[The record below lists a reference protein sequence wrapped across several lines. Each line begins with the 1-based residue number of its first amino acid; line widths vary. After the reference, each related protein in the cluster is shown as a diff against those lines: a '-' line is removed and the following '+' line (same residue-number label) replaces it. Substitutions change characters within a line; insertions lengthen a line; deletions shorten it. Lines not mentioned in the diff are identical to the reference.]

1 MEPHTER
8 NTAGND
14 FAGNMRNNRMSLEL
28 RIISP
33 SEVGFVKAII
43 WNHEEIE
50 KAVAE
55 KMSYYKG
62 LVYSDDQII
71 EAKKDRAALNKFVT
85 ALKAKDREIKK
96 LCLQPYEEFHA
107 KMLQIIAQVE
117 EPAALIDRQVKEY
130 EEGQKA
136 AKLEAIRELFNTK
149 GFQPWVTL
157 ERIMNDSWLNKSCS
171 LKKVEAELS
180 SIQHSIG
187 EDILIINQMGEG
199 QPAALREY
207 QRTLNKTAA
216 VEAGRR
222 YVEAKYAEQRL
233 AETVKKEQEEAAKK
247 RQAEIDR
254 DLGIAEPSAA
264 PEPVPVPIAPAQQ
277 EVNQPEVKKISFSI
291 WVTREQLAAVNKCL
305 KENRIRFAQIKGVK

>member
-1 MEPHTER
+1 M
-8 NTAGND
+8 A
-14 FAGNMRNNRMSLEL
+14 LEL
-28 RIISP
+28 KIISP
-33 SEVGFVKAII
+33 SEEGFVKAII

-71 EAKKDRAALNKFVT
+71 EAKKDRAALNKFVA

-117 EPAALIDRQVKEY
+117 EPAALIDNQVKEY
-130 EEGQKA
+130 EESQKA
-136 AKLEAIRELFNTK
+136 AKLEAIRELFNAK

-157 ERIMNDSWLNKSCS
+157 ERIMNDSWLNKSYS

-216 VEAGRR
+216 VEAGKR
-222 YVEAKYAEQRL
+222 YVEARYAEQRL
-233 AETVKKEQEEAAKK
+233 AETIKKEQEEAAKK

-254 DLGIAEPSAA
+254 DLGIAEPVSA
-264 PEPVPVPIAPAQQ
+264 PEPVRVAPAQKVSQ
-277 EVNQPEVKKISFSI
+277 EQPERKPIAFI
-291 WVTREQLAAVNKCL
+291 AWLNREQFEALNQCIKSNHIKVKQL
-305 KENRIRFAQIKGVK
+305 KKGDDDKWQ

>member
-1 MEPHTER
+1 M
-8 NTAGND
+8 A
-14 FAGNMRNNRMSLEL
+14 LEL
-28 RIISP
+28 KIISP
-33 SEVGFVKAII
+33 SEEGFVKAIV

-55 KMSYYKG
+55 KMSYYRG

-71 EAKKDRAALNKFVT
+71 EAKKDRAALNKFVA

-117 EPAALIDRQVKEY
+117 EPAALIDKQVKEY
-130 EEGQKA
+130 EDAQRA
-136 AKLEAIRELFNTK
+136 AKLEEIRKLYEAK

-157 ERIMNDSWLNKSCS
+157 ERIMNDSWLNKSYS

-187 EDILIINQMGEG
+187 EDILVINQMGEG

-207 QRTLNKTAA
+207 QRTLSKTAA
-216 VEAGRR
+216 VEAGNR
-222 YVEAKYAEQRL
+222 YIEARYAEQRL
-233 AETVKKEQEEAAKK
+233 AETVRKEQEEAARKK
-247 RQAEIDR
+247 QAEIDW
-254 DLGIAEPSAA
+254 DLGITEPVPA
-264 PEPVPVPIAPAQQ
+264 PEPVRVAPAQTVSQ
-277 EVNQPEVKKISFSI
+277 EQPERKPIAFI
-291 WVTREQLAAVNKCL
+291 AWLNREQFEALNQCIKSNHIKVKQL
-305 KENRIRFAQIKGVK
+305 KKGDDDRWQ

>member
-1 MEPHTER
+1 
-8 NTAGND
+8 
-14 FAGNMRNNRMSLEL
+14 MSLEL

-33 SEVGFVKAII
+33 SEEGFVKAIV

-55 KMSYYKG
+55 KMSYYRG

-71 EAKKDRAALNKFVT
+71 EAKKDRAALNKFVA

-117 EPAALIDRQVKEY
+117 EPAALIDKQVKEY
-130 EEGQKA
+130 EDAQRA
-136 AKLEAIRELFNTK
+136 AKLEEIRKLYEAK

-157 ERIMNDSWLNKSCS
+157 ERIMNDSWLNKSYS

-216 VEAGRR
+216 VEAGKR

-233 AETVKKEQEEAAKK
+233 AETIKREQEEAAKQK
-247 RQAEIDR
+247 QAEIDR
-254 DLGIAEPSAA
+254 DLGIAEPVPA
-264 PEPVPVPIAPAQQ
+264 PEPVRVAPAQKVSQ
-277 EVNQPEVKKISFSI
+277 EQPERKPIAFI
-291 WVTREQLAAVNKCL
+291 AWLNREQFEALNQCIKSNHIKVKQL
-305 KENRIRFAQIKGVK
+305 KKGDDDKWQ

>member
-1 MEPHTER
+1 M
-8 NTAGND
+8 A
-14 FAGNMRNNRMSLEL
+14 LEL
-28 RIISP
+28 KIISP
-33 SEVGFVKAII
+33 SEEGFVKAIV

-50 KAVAE
+50 RAVAE
-55 KMSYYKG
+55 KMSYYRG

-71 EAKKDRAALNKFVT
+71 EAKKDRAALNKFVA

-117 EPAALIDRQVKEY
+117 EPAALIDKQVKEY
-130 EEGQKA
+130 EDAQRA
-136 AKLEAIRELFNTK
+136 AKLEEIRKLYEAK

-157 ERIMNDSWLNKSCS
+157 ERIMNDSWLNKSYS

-216 VEAGRR
+216 VEAGNR
-222 YVEAKYAEQRL
+222 YIEARYAEQRL
-233 AETVKKEQEEAAKK
+233 AETVRKEQEEAARKK
-247 RQAEIDR
+247 QAEIDR
-254 DLGIAEPSAA
+254 DLGITEPVPA
-264 PEPVPVPIAPAQQ
+264 PEPVRVAPAQTVSQ
-277 EVNQPEVKKISFSI
+277 EQPEVKPIAFI
-291 WVTREQLAAVNKCL
+291 AWLNREQFEALNQCIKSNHIKVKQL
-305 KENRIRFAQIKGVK
+305 KKGDDDTWQ

>member
-1 MEPHTER
+1 
-8 NTAGND
+8 
-14 FAGNMRNNRMSLEL
+14 MSLEL

-33 SEVGFVKAII
+33 SEEGFVKAII

-71 EAKKDRAALNKFVT
+71 EAKKDRAALNKFVA

-96 LCLQPYEEFHA
+96 LCLQPYEEFHE
-107 KMLQIIAQVE
+107 KMLQIIRQVE
-117 EPAALIDRQVKEY
+117 EPAALIDDQVKGY

-136 AKLEAIRELFNTK
+136 AKLEEIRKLYEAK

-157 ERIMNDSWLNKSCS
+157 DRIMNQSWLNKSYS
-171 LKKVEAELS
+171 LKKVEADLS
-180 SIQHSIG
+180 TIQHSIG

-207 QRTLNKTAA
+207 QRTLSKTAA
-216 VEAGRR
+216 VEAGNR
-222 YVEAKYAEQRL
+222 YIEARYAEQRL
-233 AETVKKEQEEAAKK
+233 AETVRKEQEEAARKK
-247 RQAEIDR
+247 QAEIDR
-254 DLGIAEPSAA
+254 DLGITEPVPA
-264 PEPVPVPIAPAQQ
+264 PEPVRVAPAQTVSQ
-277 EVNQPEVKKISFSI
+277 EQPERKPIAFI
-291 WVTREQLAAVNKCL
+291 AWLNREQFEALNQCIKSNHIKVKQL
-305 KENRIRFAQIKGVK
+305 KKGDDDRWQ

>member
-1 MEPHTER
+1 M
-8 NTAGND
+8 A
-14 FAGNMRNNRMSLEL
+14 LEL
-28 RIISP
+28 KIISP
-33 SEVGFVKAII
+33 SEEGFVKAII

-62 LVYSDDQII
+62 LVYTDDQII
-71 EAKKDRAALNKFVT
+71 EAKKDRAALNKFIA

-117 EPAALIDRQVKEY
+117 EPAALIDNQVKGY

-136 AKLEAIRELFNTK
+136 QKLEAIRELFKAK

-157 ERIMNDSWLNKSCS
+157 ERIMNPSWLNKSYS
-171 LKKVEAELS
+171 LSKVEADLS

-216 VEAGRR
+216 VEAGKR

-233 AETVKKEQEEAAKK
+233 AETVKKQQEEAA
-247 RQAEIDR
+247 RQKQVEIDR
-254 DLGIAEPSAA
+254 DLGISEPEAA
-264 PEPVPVPIAPAQQ
+264 PEPVPIAPAQQ
-277 EVNQPEVKKISFSI
+277 ESPDQPEVKKISFSI
-291 WVTREQLAAVNKCL
+291 WVTREQLAAVNSCL
-305 KENRIRFAQIKGVK
+305 KENGIKFEQIKGVSNGDQ

>member
-1 MEPHTER
+1 
-8 NTAGND
+8 
-14 FAGNMRNNRMSLEL
+14 MSLEL

-33 SEVGFVKAII
+33 SEEGFVKAII

-62 LVYSDDQII
+62 LVYNDDQII
-71 EAKKDRAALNKFVT
+71 EAKKDRAALNKFVA

-96 LCLQPYEEFHA
+96 LCLQPYEEFHE
-107 KMLQIIAQVE
+107 KMLQIIRQVE
-117 EPAALIDRQVKEY
+117 EPAVLIDDQVKGY

-136 AKLEAIRELFNTK
+136 AKLEAIRELFNAK

-157 ERIMNDSWLNKSCS
+157 ERIMNDSWLNKSYS

>member
-1 MEPHTER
+1 M
-8 NTAGND
+8 A
-14 FAGNMRNNRMSLEL
+14 LEL
-28 RIISP
+28 KIISP
-33 SEVGFVKAII
+33 SEEGFVKAIV

-55 KMSYYKG
+55 KMSYYRG

-71 EAKKDRAALNKFVT
+71 EAKKDRAALNKFVA

-117 EPAALIDRQVKEY
+117 EPAALIDKQVKEY
-130 EEGQKA
+130 EDAQRA
-136 AKLEAIRELFNTK
+136 AKLEEIRKLYEAK

-157 ERIMNDSWLNKSCS
+157 ERIMNDSWLNKSYS

-187 EDILIINQMGEG
+187 EDILVINQMGEG

-207 QRTLNKTAA
+207 QRTLSKTAA
-216 VEAGRR
+216 VEAGNR
-222 YVEAKYAEQRL
+222 YIEARYAEQRL
-233 AETVKKEQEEAAKK
+233 AETVRKEQEEAARKK
-247 RQAEIDR
+247 QAEIDR
-254 DLGIAEPSAA
+254 DLGITEPVPA
-264 PEPVPVPIAPAQQ
+264 PEPVRVAPAQTVSQ
-277 EVNQPEVKKISFSI
+277 EQPEVKPIAFI
-291 WVTREQLAAVNKCL
+291 AWLNREQFEALNQCIKSNHIKVKQL
-305 KENRIRFAQIKGVK
+305 KKGDDDKWQ

>member
-1 MEPHTER
+1 M
-8 NTAGND
+8 A
-14 FAGNMRNNRMSLEL
+14 LEL
-28 RIISP
+28 KIISP
-33 SEVGFVKAII
+33 SEEGFVKAII

-62 LVYSDDQII
+62 LVYTDDQII
-71 EAKKDRAALNKFVT
+71 EAKKDRAALNKFIT

-96 LCLQPYEEFHA
+96 LCLQPYEEFHS

-117 EPAALIDRQVKEY
+117 EPAALIDKQVKEY
-130 EEGQKA
+130 EDAQRA
-136 AKLEAIRELFNTK
+136 AKLEAIRELFNAK

-180 SIQHSIG
+180 SIQHSIA
-187 EDILIINQMGEG
+187 EDLLIINQMADG

-216 VEAGRR
+216 VEAGKR

-233 AETVKKEQEEAAKK
+233 AETVKRQQEEAARQK
-247 RQAEIDR
+247 QAEIDR
-254 DLGIAEPSAA
+254 DLGIAEPEAA
-264 PEPVPVPIAPAQQ
+264 ASEPVPVQSAPAQQ
-277 EVNQPEVKKISFSI
+277 EVQQQEVKQIAFIAWLS
-291 WVTREQLAAVNKCL
+291 REQFNALNQCIKD
-305 KENRIRFAQIKGVK
+305 NHIRVQQLRKGSDGTWQ

>member
-1 MEPHTER
+1 
-8 NTAGND
+8 
-14 FAGNMRNNRMSLEL
+14 MSLEL

-33 SEVGFVKAII
+33 SEEGFVKAIV

-55 KMSYYKG
+55 KMSYYRG

-71 EAKKDRAALNKFVT
+71 EAKKDRAALNKFVA

-117 EPAALIDRQVKEY
+117 EPAALIDKQVKEY
-130 EEGQKA
+130 EESQKA
-136 AKLEAIRELFNTK
+136 AKLEAIRELFNAK

-157 ERIMNDSWLNKSCS
+157 ERIMNDSWLNKSYS

-207 QRTLNKTAA
+207 QRTLDKTAA
-216 VEAGRR
+216 VEAGKR
-222 YVEAKYAEQRL
+222 YVEARYAEQRL
-233 AETVKKEQEEAAKK
+233 AETIKKEQEEAAKK

-264 PEPVPVPIAPAQQ
+264 PEPVRVAPAQKTVQ
-277 EVNQPEVKKISFSI
+277 EQPEVKKISFSI
-291 WVTREQLAAVNKCL
+291 WVTREQLAAVNRCL
-305 KENRIRFAQIKGVK
+305 KENKIKFEQIKGVK

>member
-1 MEPHTER
+1 
-8 NTAGND
+8 
-14 FAGNMRNNRMSLEL
+14 MSLEL

-33 SEVGFVKAII
+33 SEEGFVKAII

-62 LVYSDDQII
+62 LVYTDDQII
-71 EAKKDRAALNKFVT
+71 EAKKDRAALNKFIA

-96 LCLQPYEEFHA
+96 LCLQPYEAFHE
-107 KMLQIIAQVE
+107 KMLQIIRQVE
-117 EPAALIDRQVKEY
+117 EPAALIDDQVKEY

-136 AKLEAIRELFNTK
+136 AKLEEIRKLYEEK

-157 ERIMNDSWLNKSCS
+157 ERIMNDSWLNKSYS

-207 QRTLNKTAA
+207 QRTLSKTAA
-216 VEAGRR
+216 VEAGNR
-222 YVEAKYAEQRL
+222 YIEARYAEQRL
-233 AETVKKEQEEAAKK
+233 AETVKKEQEEAARQK
-247 RQAEIDR
+247 QAEIDR
-254 DLGIAEPSAA
+254 DLGITEPVSA
-264 PEPVPVPIAPAQQ
+264 PEPVRVAPAQKVSQ
-277 EVNQPEVKKISFSI
+277 EQPERKPIAFI
-291 WVTREQLAAVNKCL
+291 AWLNREQFEALNQCIKSNHIKVKQL
-305 KENRIRFAQIKGVK
+305 KKGDDDRWQ

>member
-1 MEPHTER
+1 M
-8 NTAGND
+8 A
-14 FAGNMRNNRMSLEL
+14 LEL
-28 RIISP
+28 KIISP
-33 SEVGFVKAII
+33 TAEGFVKAIV

-55 KMSYYKG
+55 KMSYYRG

-71 EAKKDRAALNKFVT
+71 EAKKDRAALNKFVA

-117 EPAALIDRQVKEY
+117 EPAALIDKQVKEY
-130 EEGQKA
+130 EDAQRA
-136 AKLEAIRELFNTK
+136 AKLEEIRKLYEAK

-157 ERIMNDSWLNKSCS
+157 ERIMNDSWLNKSYS

-187 EDILIINQMGEG
+187 EDILVINQMGEG

-207 QRTLNKTAA
+207 QRTLSKTAA
-216 VEAGRR
+216 VEAGNR
-222 YVEAKYAEQRL
+222 YIEARYAEQRL
-233 AETVKKEQEEAAKK
+233 AETVRKEQEEAARKK
-247 RQAEIDR
+247 QAEIDR
-254 DLGIAEPSAA
+254 DLGITEPVPA
-264 PEPVPVPIAPAQQ
+264 PEPVRVAPAQTVSQ
-277 EVNQPEVKKISFSI
+277 EQPERKPIAFI
-291 WVTREQLAAVNKCL
+291 AWLNREQFEALNQCIKSNHIKVKQL
-305 KENRIRFAQIKGVK
+305 KKGDDDRWQ